1 VFLYPLAFQASTIL
15 FICSYFVASQ
25 YEYEGL
31 AKGDD
36 KDKLAHKRFKTFFR
50 KYHFMMVWHAV
61 ELVYGIF
68 LLGTLGESTCE
79 ADGSDWI
86 LGTGVFVVFNHVFE
100 IMHLMGSAQSFGCQK
115 AIFDAELDKTKEA
128 RKK

>member
-1 VFLYPLAFQASTIL
+1 MFLYPLAFQASSIL
-15 FICSYFVASQ
+15 FICSYFVTSQ

-31 AKGDD
+31 ERGDD
-36 KDKLAHKRFKTFFR
+36 RDVLAHKRFKTFFN

-68 LLGTLGESTCE
+68 FLGTLGGSTCE

-86 LGTGVFVVFNHVFE
+86 LGTGAFVVPNHIFE
-100 IMHLMGSAQSFGCQK
+100 IIHLMGSAQSLGCQK
-115 AIFDAELDKTKEA
+115 AIFDPKTKKE
-128 RKK
+128 K